1 MELISFPSMKSLN
14 MFMGGKDKF
23 RFGMKLV
30 TSTTVHLRNQIKVVK
45 RGGIVTE
52 GLQKAAK

>member
-1 MELISFPSMKSLN
+1 